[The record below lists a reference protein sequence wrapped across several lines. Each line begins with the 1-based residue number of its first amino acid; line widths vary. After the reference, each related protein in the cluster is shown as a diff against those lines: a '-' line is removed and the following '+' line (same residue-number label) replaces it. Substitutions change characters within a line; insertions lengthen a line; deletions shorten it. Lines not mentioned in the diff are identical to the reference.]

1 MKRVVV
7 LIVILLG
14 LMPIALAANSFSF
27 GAVQNEQQTVCA
39 TDTTLFI
46 VPVVNGDKQD
56 SFTVS
61 LSGDAAKWA
70 VAAPAG
76 FVLGPGET
84 EQIYVYVTP
93 SSGALPGDY
102 DLKVTVNG
110 QSAGRQDNALKVSV
124 GDCHAAS
131 LTALEVS
138 QDVCADSAVTYS
150 LTLANTG
157 KYTENFALST
167 TGPASAWATLSDTVV
182 KLKAGE
188 SKEIVATIKP
198 TADQTGTFDLTITA
212 KSDSNA
218 AASAKVKVN
227 SNNCYEF
234 ALTPDKNFIDFC
246 ENSDV
251 TMPLTIRNSGQSTNT
266 FDLALNG
273 PSWASLDQASVDVAS
288 GSEKVVNLKL
298 FPGFGVS
305 GKSDIKITAT
315 GTQGGVPNTQIVTA
329 NVKTCY
335 STDLKIAAGTDTLC
349 PFTSKIYEVSLVNT
363 GEFDESYSLTVKGAD
378 WASID
383 KNFVELKAG
392 ESAKFNLKIDPKDV
406 PEGNYVLTVDGVSQ
420 GPSKTSASDIL
431 AVTITPKDGCF
442 GVQTT
447 AALTKVEVA
456 PGDGVLIPIIIEN
469 KGTEESTYNIE
480 VSGTGAAYAQLNPA
494 TVTIEG
500 RQAKTVYMYVAVPE
514 ETAQSVYKVTVAAR
528 LQDGTVSSSSEVE
541 VDVIAPGVE
550 TVTPEAAQPTGSTGA
565 RVQEK
570 LGTLGSVL
578 DNVREKLIAFFDG
591 LRAKFASLMP
601 GKEVTPPENETQAP
615 EEQQPEALP
624 PGQLALVEDETQT
637 IAVGNET
644 HNITAISVSDESV
657 SLKIESKTVL
667 ISLVPGQSREVD
679 VNGDGVKDI
688 KVTYNGMVDGKADV
702 TYEEIPIEEVAEAQP
717 IAEVQENVTE
727 PTEPAQTE
735 QPVANETEQE
745 EQTNETEPVAEPEEQ
760 TQTAEQESNL
770 SESDQAL
777 LSPALKEKLT
787 GKAAAEPTQPSASDR
802 LKQSFGKLASIG
814 AGLSLD
820 GVKTFLMQETYIF
833 PNWLWLVAIIIV
845 LVVIG
850 YFLKG
855 EKLQETTEEVI
866 EEKPEEKNEGK
877 GLWKKFQDFLE
888 EEDEK
893 PQQEKKAE
901 EPKNNKKGKNGKNG
915 KEKVLIDEDK
925 LNEEDKDENEE

>member
-1 MKRVVV
+1 LKRVVV

-27 GAVQNEQQTVCA
+27 GSVQNEQQTVCA

-110 QSAGRQDNALKVSV
+110 QSAGRQDNDLKVVV
-124 GDCHAAS
+124 GDCHSAT
-131 LTALEVS
+131 LTALEIS
-138 QDVCADSAVTYS
+138 QDVCAESAVTYS

-167 TGPASAWATLSDTVV
+167 TGPASAWTTLSDTVV

-188 SKEIVATIKP
+188 SKEIVATVQP

-218 AASAKVKVN
+218 AASTKVKVN

-273 PSWASLDQASVDVAS
+273 PSWASLDQASVDVAP
-288 GSEKVVNLKL
+288 GSEKIVNLKL

-305 GKSDIKITAT
+305 GRSDIKITAT
-315 GTQGGVPNTQIVTA
+315 GTQGGVSNTQTVTA
-329 NVKTCY
+329 DVKTCY
-335 STDLKIAAGTDTLC
+335 STDLKIAAETDTLC

-383 KNFVELKAG
+383 KDFVELKAG

-406 PEGNYVLTVDGVSQ
+406 PAGNYVLAVNGVSQ
-420 GPSKTSASDIL
+420 GPSKTSASDNL

-447 AALTKVEVA
+447 AALTKVQVA
-456 PGDGVLIPIIIEN
+456 PGDGALIPIIIEN
-469 KGTEESTYNIE
+469 KGTQESTYNIE

-500 RQAKTVYMYVAVPE
+500 RQAKTVYMYVAVPA
-514 ETAQSVYKVTVAAR
+514 ETAQNAYKVTVAAR

-541 VDVIAPGVE
+541 VDVVAPGAE
-550 TVTPEAAQPTGSTGA
+550 TVKPEAAQPTGSTGA

-570 LGTLGSVL
+570 LGTLSSSL
-578 DNVREKLIAFFDG
+578 DSLREKLVTFFDG

-601 GKEVTPPENETQAP
+601 SKETTQPENETQAP
-615 EEQQPEALP
+615 EEQPEAQLP
-624 PGQLALVEDETQT
+624 PGQLALAEDEPQT

-657 SLKIESKTVL
+657 SLKIESKPVL
-667 ISLVPGQSREVD
+667 ISLLPGQSKEVD
-679 VNGDGVKDI
+679 IDGDGVKDI
-688 KVTYNGMVDGKADV
+688 KVTYNGLVDGKADV
-702 TYEEIPIEEVAEAQP
+702 TYEEIPTEQMPVEEVK
-717 IAEVQENVTE
+717 ENVTE
-727 PTEPAQTE
+727 KVQEE
-735 QPVANETEQE
+735 QPVANETE
-745 EQTNETEPVAEPEEQ
+745 EQTNETGVQ
-760 TQTAEQESNL
+760 TGETGQESNL

-787 GKAAAEPTQPSASDR
+787 GKAAATPTVSASDR
-802 LKQSFGKLASIG
+802 LKQSFGKLTG
-814 AGLSLD
+814 LFAGLNLA

-833 PNWLWLVAIIIV
+833 PNWLWIVAIIIV

-850 YFLKG
+850 FFLKE
-855 EKLQETTEEVI
+855 EKLPETTEEVI
-866 EEKPEEKNEGK
+866 AEKPEEKKTGK

-901 EPKNNKKGKNGKNG
+901 EPKNNKKGKNGK
-915 KEKVLIDEDK
+915 EKVLIDEDK

>member
-1 MKRVVV
+1 LKRVVI

-27 GAVQNEQQTVCA
+27 GSVQNEQQTVCA

-124 GDCHAAS
+124 GDCHSAS

-251 TMPLTIRNSGQSTNT
+251 TMPLTVRNSGKSPNT
-266 FDLALNG
+266 FDLALSG

-315 GTQGGVPNTQIVTA
+315 GTQGGVPNTQTVTA

-335 STDLKIAAGTDTLC
+335 STDLKIAAETDTLC

-406 PEGNYVLTVDGVSQ
+406 PEGNYVLTVGGVSQ
-420 GPSKTSASDIL
+420 GPSKTSASDNL
-431 AVTITPKDGCF
+431 AVAITPKDGCF

-456 PGDGVLIPIIIEN
+456 PGDGALVPIIIEN
-469 KGTEESTYNIE
+469 KGTQESTYNIE

-514 ETAQSVYKVTVAAR
+514 ETAQNVYKVTVAAR

-550 TVTPEAAQPTGSTGA
+550 NVKPEAAQPSGSTGA

-570 LGTLGSVL
+570 LGTLNSSL
-578 DNVREKLIAFFDG
+578 DSLREKLLAFFDG

-601 GKEVTPPENETQAP
+601 GKEATQPENETQAP
-615 EEQQPEALP
+615 EEQQPEAQLP
-624 PGQLALVEDETQT
+624 PGQLALAEDEPQT

-657 SLKIESKTVL
+657 SLKFESKPVL
-667 ISLVPGQSREVD
+667 ISLLPGQSKEVD
-679 VNGDGVKDI
+679 IDGDGIKDI

-702 TYEEIPIEEVAEAQP
+702 TYEEIPVEEVAEAQP

-735 QPVANETEQE
+735 QPVANETELE

-760 TQTAEQESNL
+760 VQTETESNL

-787 GKAAAEPTQPSASDR
+787 GKAAATPSQPTVSALDR
-802 LKQSFGKLASIG
+802 LKQSFGKLTG
-814 AGLSLD
+814 LVAGLNLG
-820 GVKTFLMQETYIF
+820 GVKTFLTQETYIF
-833 PNWLWLVAIIIV
+833 PNWLWIVAIIIV

-850 YFLKG
+850 YFLKE
-855 EKLQETTEEVI
+855 EKLPETEEKI
-866 EEKPEEKNEGK
+866 EEKPEEKKAGK

-888 EEDEK
+888 EEDEA
-893 PQQEKKAE
+893 PQQEKKVDVKE
-901 EPKNNKKGKNGKNG
+901 TKNNKKGKNG